1 MDPMPDTGLTGLRN
15 EGIWKNIALFLAGIV
30 FSGAGWLATMAHDSI
45 SRIEVDEKL
54 REAYAASDKQNRDL
68 SDRLSRMEQSQS
80 QMGRDVGQIA
90 GRLGVTARPV
100 TPN

>member
-1 MDPMPDTGLTGLRN
+1 MLEVGSRTDGV
-15 EGIWKNIALFLAGIV
+15 WKNIALFLAGVV
-30 FSGAGWLATMAHDSI
+30 FSGAGWLASTTHDSI
-45 SRIEVDEKL
+45 PRAEVDEKM
-54 REAYAASDKQNRDL
+54 REAYASFDKQNRDL

-90 GRLGVTARPV
+90 GRLGVTAKPI